1 MLGLSGGLIG
11 KKRTSRRGSAI
22 GVWELNEQILY
33 QRQNTWIGDPSFDS
47 VSLLLH
53 MDGSDAG
60 TAFTDNSN
68 NAFTVTAVGDAKL
81 STAQSKFG
89 GASGLFDG
97 TGDSLTVASNA
108 AFTLDGN
115 FTIEFWL
122 YVNTMKQSGV
132 ISNGASSFSGTAFVI
147 VLNHG
152 TQTNKLSIWN
162 APSNGSAALCATG
175 TLTTGTWYHAAFVR
189 SGTTLTSYLNGVAG
203 TTATTSATFT
213 TSATNFRVGRYWS
226 GDFDGYIDEV
236 RITKGVARYTSTFA
250 PPVLPFPNG

>member
-1 MLGLSGGLIG
+1 MLGLNGGLLG
-11 KKRTSRRGSAI
+11 AVRTSRRGSAV
-22 GVWELNEQILY
+22 GSWTLNEQIEY
-33 QRQNTWIGDPSFDS
+33 QRDGFWIGDSNFDNTT
-47 VSLLLH
+47 LLLH
-53 MDGSDAG
+53 MDGTNAS
-60 TAFTDNSN
+60 TTFTDSSSN
-68 NAFTVTAVGDAKL
+68 ALTVTANGNAQI
-81 STAQSKFG
+81 STAQGKFG
-89 GASGLFDG
+89 GASALFDG

-147 VLNHG
+147 VLNHS

-162 APSNGSAALCATG
+162 APSNNSAALCTTG

-213 TSATNFRVGRYWS
+213 TSATNFRVGRYWN

-250 PPVLPFPNG
+250 PPILPFPNG